1 MQEVE
6 KFLKGRGIKPSIH
19 RIKILDYL
27 HSNHIHP
34 TVDKIYKDL
43 LPELPTLSKTTVYNT
58 LNLFVENKIANAIVI
73 EGNETRYDV
82 EDYPHGHFKCLKC
95 NKMVD
100 FEIDYTK
107 MQLEKL
113 SGISIDEIQFYIK
126 GLCKDCKDKQD
137 K

>member
-1 MQEVE
+1 MHLIE
-6 KFLKGRGIKPSIH
+6 KYLKDKGIKPSIH

-82 EDYPHGHFKCLKC
+82 ENYPHGHFKCLNC
-95 NKMVD
+95 GKMVD
-100 FEIDYTK
+100 FEIDYNK
-107 MQLEKL
+107 FDLDILRE
-113 SGISIDEIQFYIK
+113 ISIDDVQFYIK
-126 GLCKDCKDKQD
+126 GKCKKCKD
-137 K
+137 

>member
-1 MQEVE
+1 MKDIE
-6 KFLKGRGIKPSIH
+6 KCLKERGIKPSIH

-27 HSNHIHP
+27 HSNHVHP
-34 TVDKIYKDL
+34 TADRIYKDL

-58 LNLFVENKIANAIVI
+58 LNLLVENKIANAIVI

-100 FEIDYTK
+100 FKIDYYK
-107 MQLEKL
+107 MDLEKL
-113 SGISIDEIQFYIK
+113 GNIYMDEVMFYIK
-126 GLCKDCKDKQD
+126 GLCEKCKN
-137 K
+137 